1 MGKKLVCGS
10 KEYTVKDVTV
20 REDKLRDLYKLY
32 IKINATDVTLSEIEA
47 LITNKADKEYYEDST
62 LVATYTGYYNF
73 ANLVAGMGGFAIF
86 WFAVKKKTFVDLG
99 ASIKAI
105 FTKKK

>member
-1 MGKKLVCGS
+1 MRYAGVMISGFL
-10 KEYTVKDVTV
+10 
-20 REDKLRDLYKLY
+20 
-32 IKINATDVTLSEIEA
+32 
-47 LITNKADKEYYEDST
+47 
-62 LVATYTGYYNF
+62 
-73 ANLVAGMGGFAIF
+73 AGMGGFAIF

>member
-1 MGKKLVCGS
+1 MRDTNYPLCEVCKLQGYKRMSQLVSGKSLYVADPEVK
-10 KEYTVKDVTV
+10 KYTGQYSTYSEF
-20 REDKLRDLYKLY
+20 ED
-32 IKINATDVTLSEIEA
+32 T
-47 LITNKADKEYYEDST
+47 
-62 LVATYTGYYNF
+62 TYTGYYNF

-86 WFAVKKKTFVDLG
+86 WFAVKKKTFVDLS